1 MNDQE
6 QDIKINSLEQN
17 HKFMAEKLED
27 LKQTVLKGFNKVY
40 DKMDEH
46 NKECDK
52 RYVSKD
58 KFEPVKL
65 LVYGLVAIILTAVIG
80 GLMFLVLK

>member
-40 DKMDEH
+40 DKMDAH

-58 KFEPVKL
+58 KFEPIKL
-65 LVYGLVAIILTAVIG
+65 IVYGLVSFILLAFVG
-80 GLMFLVLK
+80 GLSVLVMK

>member
-40 DKMDEH
+40 DKMDAH

-58 KFEPVKL
+58 KFEPIKL
-65 LVYGLVAIILTAVIG
+65 IVYGLVSIILLAFVG
-80 GLMFLVLK
+80 GLSVLVMK